1 MESSGDCEF
10 MGHFKFSSPGAK
22 KRRSGAGY
30 VTPSASSGGS
40 LSSGDTEPVVDPK
53 YSAKLLESFM
63 VGADFPAAD
72 CKVLGKSLVAALPL
86 ASMWKKLSAERLVYK
101 PTKLKSDPGIEGIT
115 FFTSNVILE
124 AICLGLE
131 KCDLMS
137 SESRYATIGGS
148 KPVATDWVAISE
160 RLDKVP
166 NCPVL
171 PSGSAAGHFVPT
183 SIVFGQFVQKLNSF
197 LSSAPGLSAVVQEV
211 FKTPYCGSSDV
222 TRWMSALTPDGNKLL
237 YAILVNRCSM
247 GSELQ
252 AQFKQ
257 SLHLAQNGLAMWQ
270 NLCAAVSVYTPH
282 TVYVNIQVICRTEP
296 VPSPHKLKAGL
307 EALIEVR
314 DKICSMG
321 CGLDDTTLE
330 FMMLGALKALISKC
344 KDISQKVEDMELEQ
358 GCDID
363 INDRCF

>member
-22 KRRSGAGY
+22 KRWSGGGY
-30 VTPSASSGGS
+30 VTLS
-40 LSSGDTEPVVDPK
+40 SSGDTEPVVDPK

-148 KPVATDWVAISE
+148 KPVATDWVAI
-160 RLDKVP
+160 
-166 NCPVL
+166 
-171 PSGSAAGHFVPT
+171 
-183 SIVFGQFVQKLNSF
+183 
-197 LSSAPGLSAVVQEV
+197 
-211 FKTPYCGSSDV
+211 
-222 TRWMSALTPDGNKLL
+222 
-237 YAILVNRCSM
+237 M
-247 GSELQ
+247 G
-252 AQFKQ
+252 
-257 SLHLAQNGLAMWQ
+257 
-270 NLCAAVSVYTPH
+270 
-282 TVYVNIQVICRTEP
+282 
-296 VPSPHKLKAGL
+296 
-307 EALIEVR
+307 
-314 DKICSMG
+314 D
-321 CGLDDTTLE
+321 
-330 FMMLGALKALISKC
+330 
-344 KDISQKVEDMELEQ
+344 
-358 GCDID
+358 
-363 INDRCF
+363 

>member
-222 TRWMSALTPDGNKLL
+222 TKM
-237 YAILVNRCSM
+237 
-247 GSELQ
+247 
-252 AQFKQ
+252 
-257 SLHLAQNGLAMWQ
+257 
-270 NLCAAVSVYTPH
+270 
-282 TVYVNIQVICRTEP
+282 
-296 VPSPHKLKAGL
+296 
-307 EALIEVR
+307 
-314 DKICSMG
+314 
-321 CGLDDTTLE
+321 
-330 FMMLGALKALISKC
+330 
-344 KDISQKVEDMELEQ
+344 
-358 GCDID
+358 
-363 INDRCF
+363 